1 MLFRQLEY
9 FVAVARERHF
19 ARAAES
25 CYVSQPALSAA
36 IAKLERELN
45 VTLINRG
52 HNYQGLTPEGERLV
66 VWAKRIL
73 AEQDA
78 FKAEVAAVQSGITG
92 TLRLG
97 TDPTASTTLA
107 LPVAAF
113 CAAHP
118 LAKVQVRSRLST
130 KELHR
135 QLRDFELDVAIAHF
149 DPGDQE
155 GLQVVPLYQERY
167 MLLVSDDQLMSQ
179 ASTMT
184 WADAAQLP
192 LALLT
197 PDMRIRQ
204 IVDTVF
210 AEKGFVVT
218 PQVETDSI
226 ASLYAHVGGGEWA
239 SIVPH
244 TWLRAMPVVG
254 RTRALPLVD
263 PEAGAQVSVAIHAA
277 TPGSVAARAFVNAAT
292 GLSLDDFF
300 GQPCRPSIACGE
312 RGPARSPLPVPRLHR
327 RPVQPSFGRVRQ
339 SGDEFEPVG
348 HLEGGQPVTA
358 VLQDLLGS
366 DALVR
371 ADDHGGADPLPV
383 RRVGDGEHGRLADSG
398 AAGEDVLDV
407 LG

>member
-19 ARAAES
+19 ARAAEA

-52 HNYQGLTPEGERLV
+52 HNYEGLTPEGERLV

-97 TDPTASTTLA
+97 AEPTASTTVA

-118 LAKVQVRSRLST
+118 LAKVQVRSRSST
-130 KELHR
+130 TELRR
-135 QLRDFELDVAIAHF
+135 QLRDFELDAAIARFAPH
-149 DPGDQE
+149 DQE
-155 GLQVVPLYQERY
+155 GLQVVPLYEERF
-167 MLLVSDDQLMSQ
+167 MVL
-179 ASTMT
+179 ASGDHLTPQTDTMR

-197 PDMRIRQ
+197 SDMRIRQ
-204 IVDTVF
+204 VIDSAF
-210 AEKGFVVT
+210 ADSGVEVT
-218 PQVETDSI
+218 PQVETDSV
-226 ASLYAHVGGGEWA
+226 ASLYALVGDGEWA

-244 TWLRAMPVVG
+244 AWLRAMPVIG
-254 RTRALPLVD
+254 RTRVVRLVE
-263 PEAGAQVSVAIHAA
+263 PVARAQVSVAINAA
-277 TPGSVAARAFVNAAT
+277 TPGSVVARAFVKAAM
-292 GLSLDDFF
+292 GLRLEEFF
-300 GQPCRPSIACGE
+300 DQ
-312 RGPARSPLPVPRLHR
+312 PLPTEH
-327 RPVQPSFGRVRQ
+327 
-339 SGDEFEPVG
+339 
-348 HLEGGQPVTA
+348 
-358 VLQDLLGS
+358 
-366 DALVR
+366 
-371 ADDHGGADPLPV
+371 PV
-383 RRVGDGEHGRLADSG
+383 R
-398 AAGEDVLDV
+398 
-407 LG
+407 

>member
-19 ARAAES
+19 ARAAEA

-52 HNYQGLTPEGERLV
+52 HNFQGLTPEGERLV

-78 FKAEVAAVQSGITG
+78 FKAEVAAVRSGITG

-97 TDPTASTTLA
+97 TEPTASTTLV

-118 LAKVQVRSRLST
+118 LAKVEVRSRLSAM
-130 KELHR
+130 ELHR
-135 QLRDFELDVAIAHF
+135 QLLSFELDAAIAHF
-149 DPGDQE
+149 STDDQE
-155 GLQVVPLYQERY
+155 GLQVVPLYTEQYLLLLTSEQ
-167 MLLVSDDQLMSQ
+167 LVSQTEPMK
-179 ASTMT
+179 

-204 IVDTVF
+204 VIDRAFADSGVTV
-210 AEKGFVVT
+210 K
-218 PQVETDSI
+218 PHMETDSV
-226 ASLYAHVGGGEWA
+226 ASLYALVGVGACA

-244 TWLRAMPVVG
+244 TWLRAMPATDGMDGMKAV
-254 RTRALPLVD
+254 RLVD
-263 PEAGAQVSVAIHAA
+263 PDAKAQIGIATLAG
-277 TPGSVAARAFVNAAT
+277 TPGSVVARAFVTAAS
-292 GLSLDDFF
+292 GLALDEFF
-300 GQPCRPSIACGE
+300 
-312 RGPARSPLPVPRLHR
+312 
-327 RPVQPSFGRVRQ
+327 RQ
-339 SGDEFEPVG
+339 SLP
-348 HLEGGQPVTA
+348 LE
-358 VLQDLLGS
+358 
-366 DALVR
+366 
-371 ADDHGGADPLPV
+371 H
-383 RRVGDGEHGRLADSG
+383 RVG
-398 AAGEDVLDV
+398 
-407 LG
+407 

>member
-19 ARAAES
+19 ARAAEA

-52 HNYQGLTPEGERLV
+52 HNYEGLTPQGERLV

-78 FKAEVAAVQSGITG
+78 FKAEVAAVQSGISG

-97 TDPTASTTLA
+97 TEPTASTTLA

-118 LAKVQVRSRLST
+118 LAKVRVRTRLST

-135 QLRDFELDVAIAHF
+135 QLREFELEAAIAHF
-149 DPGDQE
+149 APEEME
-155 GLQVVPLYQERY
+155 GLQVMPLYEEKY
-167 MLLVSDDQLMSQ
+167 MLLVSGTQLVPQ
-179 ASTMT
+179 APSMT
-184 WADAAQLP
+184 WTDAAQLP

-197 PDMRIRQ
+197 PDHRIRQ
-204 IVDTVF
+204 LIDRVY
-210 AEKGFVVT
+210 AEIGVVVS

-226 ASLYAHVGGGEWA
+226 ASLYSHVGIGEWA

-244 TWLRAMPVVG
+244 TWLRAMPVIG
-254 RTRALPLVD
+254 RTRALPLVEPD
-263 PEAGAQVSVAIHAA
+263 ARAQVSVAIHAA
-277 TPGSVAARAFVNAAT
+277 TPGSVAARAFVQAAT
-292 GLSLDDFF
+292 GLSLDEFF
-300 GQPCRPSIACGE
+300 EQPPMTE
-312 RGPARSPLPVPRLHR
+312 H
-327 RPVQPSFGRVRQ
+327 RVR
-339 SGDEFEPVG
+339 
-348 HLEGGQPVTA
+348 
-358 VLQDLLGS
+358 
-366 DALVR
+366 
-371 ADDHGGADPLPV
+371 
-383 RRVGDGEHGRLADSG
+383 
-398 AAGEDVLDV
+398 
-407 LG
+407 